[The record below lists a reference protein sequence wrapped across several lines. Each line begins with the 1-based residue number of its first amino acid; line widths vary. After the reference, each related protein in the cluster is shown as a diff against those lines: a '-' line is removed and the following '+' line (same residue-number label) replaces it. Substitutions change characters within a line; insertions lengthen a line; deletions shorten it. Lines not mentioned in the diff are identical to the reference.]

1 MQMTEMFLNLVNDPT
16 IERIITL
23 WLALAS
29 AEYLAHKR
37 NLHVLVIL
45 TDMSSHAAAPG
56 TCTRTCRPSTS
67 GPAAWWG
74 GTGPSRSS
82 QSYLPRRSY
91 PCPTTT
97 SHIP

>member
-56 TCTRTCRPSTS
+56 TCTRTCRPSAS
-67 GPAAWWG
+67 RQPCGGQERVHHPAPNPTHA
-74 GTGPSRSS
+74 
-82 QSYLPRRSY
+82 QRRRHA
-91 PCPTTT
+91 
-97 SHIP
+97 SHNR